1 MVLELGNAW
10 EQGHPVMSPLAL
22 VSLLKFLE
30 IGRFKLCQQFVCYN
44 PARLPGPAQWVNV
57 ERVRVKDSYTHVWW
71 MSHTDRPKADNRKV
85 LVSYSRAMQQLL
97 ESGKYSASPRRS
109 GHRIGVRTFLRKN
122 AGAIPSNLLRF
133 ANTRSNNDPYLK
145 YCRKRN
151 LRPHPARMARGL
163 AEFFIKAADGP
174 NRAPPRTPWRRPSS
188 IRPLGIVRSRGSSR
202 AVLILLYGISSCT
215 PSWERVHAESVLET
229 RSADASGSLNGIQE
243 VRIRVLGKPD

>member
-1 MVLELGNAW
+1 
-10 EQGHPVMSPLAL
+10 MSPLAL
-22 VSLLKFLE
+22 ISLLKFLE

-57 ERVRVKDSYTHVWW
+57 ERVRVKDAYTHVWW

-97 ESGKYSASPRRS
+97 DSGKYSASPRPS
-109 GHRIGVRTFLRKN
+109 GHRIGPRTFLRKN

-133 ANTRSNNDPYLK
+133 ANTRSKNDPYLK

-163 AEFFIKAADGP
+163 AEFFIKLLTDPKDLVLDPFAGSNTTGEAAE
-174 NRAPPRTPWRRPSS
+174 ALKRRWLAVEPEPEYVAGSKARF
-188 IRPLGIVRSRGSSR
+188 RP
-202 AVLILLYGISSCT
+202 
-215 PSWERVHAESVLET
+215 
-229 RSADASGSLNGIQE
+229 
-243 VRIRVLGKPD
+243 